1 MGAASG
7 RGPDPIPTW
16 IVLGTFTARPADP
29 LHDLIRAARDGDR
42 TAAGH
47 IIDGAREAAPRL
59 LPGVTDAVVIPVP
72 SHAVGT
78 ASLLVQ
84 AAAMA
89 IARARG
95 WWYAPASLR
104 RRDPVAEAK
113 AGGTRDVA
121 AEAATID
128 WIAPRQGRRIVL
140 FDDVLRTGDTIRV
153 CAHVVRSAGDERDIA
168 AITIAAFD
176 TGTAAALG
184 RAAGLDVA
192 GAGEAGRS
200 DAVLLELE
208 PDPVASIDAG

>member
-1 MGAASG
+1 
-7 RGPDPIPTW
+7 
-16 IVLGTFTARPADP
+16 VLGTFTARPADP

-140 FDDVLRTGDTIRV
+140 FDDVLRTGMSVRV
-153 CAHVVRSAGDERDIA
+153 CAEAIRSAGDPREVVAVAMA
-168 AITIAAFD
+168 AVDVSRAPGAVRLIG
-176 TGTAAALG
+176 TGL
-184 RAAGLDVA
+184 RAADRALARGQ
-192 GAGEAGRS
+192 
-200 DAVLLELE
+200 
-208 PDPVASIDAG
+208 DAGDTSTSRSSFQA